1 MAKRTVT
8 AADMAARLMGQQ
20 QHAAD
25 VAAPASAEAEAVEP
39 SPVEKGREAQVVRET
54 SGPAASGTKR
64 LNLNIT
70 VPQWRKLKTCAMDR
84 GTTASDLVRE
94 FIDGL

>member
-8 AADMAARLMGQQ
+8 AADMAARLIGQPQ
-20 QHAAD
+20 RQAPEGAAD
-25 VAAPASAEAEAVEP
+25 AETPAASERASAARSAKADPAPP
-39 SPVEKGREAQVVRET
+39 S
-54 SGPAASGTKR
+54 SGTKR

-84 GTTASDLVRE
+84 GLTASDLVRE

>member
-8 AADMAARLMGQQ
+8 AADMAARLIGQPQQ
-20 QHAAD
+20 QAPEGTAETKFP
-25 VAAPASAEAEAVEP
+25 AAPERTSSARLAKADPAPP
-39 SPVEKGREAQVVRET
+39 S
-54 SGPAASGTKR
+54 SGTKR
-64 LNLNIT
+64 LNLNIS